1 MRGQRELTSCIRGS
15 WRARVG
21 NTSRARGR
29 CRRRHCRAS
38 PQTGRGA
45 PAADEQR
52 VIVVVPVHNIFAHTK
67 VSWRLPVCHRSY
79 TECRE
84 DFESGGV
91 RQLTLVSQQA
101 LYG

>member
-1 MRGQRELTSCIRGS
+1 VNQVTLEPFFYRIAFLTVYVLRLR
-15 WRARVG
+15 WRDPRDAQPKER
-21 NTSRARGR
+21 
-29 CRRRHCRAS
+29 
-38 PQTGRGA
+38 

-52 VIVVVPVHNIFAHTK
+52 VIIVVPIHNIFAHTK

-91 RQLTLVSQQA
+91 RQLTLVSQEA